1 MATFRFSRTPIDAE
15 SARAELADPT
25 CGGYTSFEGLVRNHN
40 EGMNVRHLE
49 YEAFEPLA
57 IKEGERIVAEAIERF
72 GIEHAACIHRIGDLA
87 IGEMA
92 VWVGAAARHRDEA
105 FRACRYIIDEVKHR
119 VPIWKKEHY
128 ENGDSGWV
136 NCERCAA
143 PGAND
148 APAVSATAAGHV
160 TAPSHA
166 HGQEHENDHH
176 GHGHTHEHDHDRHGH
191 LGHDHGHD
199 QTHTP
204 TTDHAAARRALGPAS
219 TNRRDTA
226 ASHAIPTRDT
236 ASSSHA
242 TPTLDTASSS
252 YATSARDGAAIA
264 TPDYSRQMALKEVGA
279 RGQGKLRAS
288 RVLVVGCGGTGV
300 PVISYLAGAGIGR
313 LGLVDGDRLEASNL
327 HRQTLYALADV
338 GQLKA
343 QLAVAR
349 VHALNPDIDV
359 QVYPVRLD
367 ATNASDL
374 IGEYDLVIDCT
385 DNFSTKFLLND
396 ICVQKRIPA
405 IFSSVYQYEG
415 QLQVIRPDRDGA
427 CLRCVWPEA
436 TRDGI
441 VGNCAEAG
449 VLGPVPGTFGSL
461 QAFEALKLLLDLP
474 GQLSNELLVLDL
486 LTMSISRVRTKRAA
500 SCPDHARSLQ
510 AQAQGH
516 AHKQGQSQ
524 QQDTTPLEVDFQTL
538 DDALAAG
545 YRIVDIRE
553 PQEIAEVP
561 TPTEHAS
568 HIPMAQLLHGT
579 PPFKPEGKTLLVC
592 ASGRRSLAATQEL
605 RAKGLADVYSLR
617 GGVKKLGRG
626 VRV

>member
-1 MATFRFSRTPIDAE
+1 MAAFRFSRTPIDVE
-15 SARAELADPT
+15 SLRAELADPA

-40 EGMNVRHLE
+40 EGMSVRHLE

-72 GIEHAACIHRIGDLA
+72 GIEHAACVHRIGDLA

-128 ENGDSGWV
+128 QNGDSGWV
-136 NCERCAA
+136 NCERCAV
-143 PGAND
+143 
-148 APAVSATAAGHV
+148 PAVEADAAV
-160 TAPSHA
+160 
-166 HGQEHENDHH
+166 
-176 GHGHTHEHDHDRHGH
+176 
-191 LGHDHGHD
+191 GHDHAHD
-199 QTHTP
+199 HTV
-204 TTDHAAARRALGPAS
+204 AAHGRVHGPAS
-219 TNRRDTA
+219 TNRRDPV
-226 ASHAIPTRDT
+226 PTP
-236 ASSSHA
+236 SI
-242 TPTLDTASSS
+242 TPTAV
-252 YATSARDGAAIA
+252 
-264 TPDYSRQMALKEVGA
+264 PDYSRQMTLKEVGA

-288 RVLVVGCGGTGV
+288 RVLVVGCGGLGV

-313 LGLVDGDRLEASNL
+313 LGLIDSDRLEASNL

-343 QLAVAR
+343 QLAAAR
-349 VHALNPDIDV
+349 VSALNPDVDV

-374 IGEYDLVIDCT
+374 IGQYDLVIDCT

-396 ICVQKRIPA
+396 VCVQKRVPA

-474 GQLSNELLVLDL
+474 GQLSEELLVLDL
-486 LTMSISRVRTKRAA
+486 LTLSIAKVRTKRSA
-500 SCPDHARSLQ
+500 SCPDHAQVGL
-510 AQAQGH
+510 AQKTPGHDAQP
-516 AHKQGQSQ
+516 
-524 QQDTTPLEVDFQTL
+524 QDTTPLEVDFPTL
-538 DDALAAG
+538 DDARTAG
-545 YRIVDIRE
+545 YDIIDIRE
-553 PQEIAEVP
+553 PQEIIEIP
-561 TPTEHAS
+561 TPTEHAR
-568 HIPMAQLLHGT
+568 HIPMARLLHGT
-579 PPFKPEGKTLLVC
+579 PAFKPEGRTLLVC

-605 RAKGLADVYSLR
+605 RAKGLREIYSLR
-617 GGVKKLGRG
+617 GGVTKLNRG
-626 VRV
+626 VTA

>member
-1 MATFRFSRTPIDAE
+1 MAAFRFSRTPIDVD
-15 SARAELADPT
+15 SARAELADPA

-40 EGMNVRHLE
+40 EGLSVRHLE

-143 PGAND
+143 PGASD
-148 APAVSATAAGHV
+148 VSAVGTTSAGH
-160 TAPSHA
+160 A
-166 HGQEHENDHH
+166 HD
-176 GHGHTHEHDHDRHGH
+176 HGHTH
-191 LGHDHGHD
+191 
-199 QTHTP
+199 TP
-204 TTDHAAARRALGPAS
+204 TPDHAAARRALGPAS
-219 TNRRDTA
+219 TNRRDAPSTQ
-226 ASHAIPTRDT
+226 D
-236 ASSSHA
+236 A
-242 TPTLDTASSS
+242 TP
-252 YATSARDGAAIA
+252 

-313 LGLVDGDRLEASNL
+313 LGLVDGDHLEASNL

-343 QLAVAR
+343 QLAAAR
-349 VHALNPDIDV
+349 VHALNPDVDA

-367 ATNASDL
+367 TTNASDL
-374 IGEYDLVIDCT
+374 IGQYDLVIDCT

-436 TRDGI
+436 IRDGI

-474 GQLSNELLVLDL
+474 GQLSDELLVLDL
-486 LTMSISRVRTKRAA
+486 LTLSISRVRTKRAA
-500 SCPDHARSLQ
+500 NCPEHARTTQAHAQGQ
-510 AQAQGH
+510 AQRQETA
-516 AHKQGQSQ
+516 
-524 QQDTTPLEVDFQTL
+524 PLEVDFQTL
-538 DDALAAG
+538 DDAHTAG
-545 YRIVDIRE
+545 YHIIDIRE
-553 PQEIAEVP
+553 PQEIVEVP

-579 PPFKPEGKTLLVC
+579 PAFNPEGKTLLVC

-605 RAKGLADVYSLR
+605 RANGLTDVYSLR
-617 GGVKKLGRG
+617 GGVTQLNRG
-626 VRV
+626 VRA